1 MTNIADTM
9 SHMAENLHD
18 TGMTDEM
25 VERCLTMA
33 GSKRYKELEKLLSE
47 YRQTL
52 LDNIHKYSDRI
63 DCLDFFTYTLRKNG
77 GI

>member
-33 GSKRYKELEKLLSE
+33 GSKRYKELLSE

-52 LDNIHKYSDRI
+52 LDNIHK
-63 DCLDFFTYTLRKNG
+63 
-77 GI
+77 